1 MFNFSAITPPLW
13 YYLLGMYWPF
23 LFSLTGS
30 FTISQGLFA
39 ILFSGLSIFFLSR
52 ERDKKLLFLFFSVI
66 VLSITIFYTG
76 MMAGGSLQRSLSDS
90 IRLIFFMIYFAVGAI
105 YANKSYFNEVV
116 LIKLILYYCMIS
128 VFFSLIVYIPSLHFI
143 VDLFKGRLSN
153 DVLQFHFF
161 RFSGFSGFPTD
172 LGALLT
178 LGICILL
185 YERSLNIFSN
195 RNRAFLFVVFCL
207 GILGSVSRGAMLH
220 LAVVLLL
227 YILGSLV
234 KLFFTARIHRYAFW
248 GLVLLTISIPLL
260 FTLLSFFG
268 EHEIIKYASVD
279 LSSPDASVLH
289 RFKEVN
295 GAINVLFEK
304 FFLFGE
310 ARDRPLGLPVIEGY
324 WTHWILRYSWF
335 GLIIALVFGLFLAII
350 AKKSNLIIGRG
361 ISIWMYSFLL
371 SEAFFSDVL
380 FRFKGPLIYGFI
392 FGICFTFCFKKYQSR
407 LMKSRYGI

>member
-39 ILFSGLSIFFLSR
+39 IIFSGLSIFFLWR
-52 ERDKKLLFLFFSVI
+52 ERDKKLFFLFFIVI
-66 VLSITIFYTG
+66 VLSIIIFYTG

-128 VFFSLIVYIPSLHFI
+128 VFFSLVVYIPSLHFI
-143 VDLFKGRLSN
+143 ADIFKGRLSN
-153 DVLQFHFF
+153 DALSFHFF

-178 LGICILL
+178 LGICLLL
-185 YERSLNIFSN
+185 YERSLNILSN
-195 RNRAFLFVVFCL
+195 RNRVFLFVVFCL

-220 LAVVLLL
+220 LAVVFLL
-227 YILGSLV
+227 YALGSLV

-248 GLVLLTISIPLL
+248 GLVLLTGSIPLL
-260 FTLLSFFG
+260 FTLVSFFG

-279 LSSPDASVLH
+279 LASPDASVLH
-289 RFKEVN
+289 RFKEID

-335 GLIIALVFGLFLAII
+335 GLIIALFFGLFLAII

-407 LMKSRYGI
+407 PMKSRYGI